1 MMRQFDDPDQAVS
14 WAAVLIFIGAIWPV
28 AALLQDLFAGTAS
41 FTNLFYLLFFASVV
55 GQIVGAAF
63 LLKQRRWAWPL
74 TVAAVGVGALFD
86 LLRLPLQ
93 PFNGLFSLLFAGL
106 VLYLLFRPAVR
117 ERFGVG
123 RR

>member
-28 AALLQDLFAGTAS
+28 AALLQDLFSGSVA
-41 FTNLFYLLFFASVV
+41 FTDLFYLLFFGSVV
-55 GQIVGAAF
+55 GQVVGAAF

-74 TVAAVGVGALFD
+74 TVAAVGVGVLFD
-86 LLRLPLQ
+86 LLGLPGL
-93 PFNGLFSLLFAGL
+93 NALFSLLFAGL

>member
-28 AALLQDLFAGTAS
+28 AALLQDLFSGSVA
-41 FTNLFYLLFFASVV
+41 FTDLVYLLLFGSVA
-55 GQIVGAAF
+55 GQVVGAAF

-74 TVAAVGVGALFD
+74 TVVSVGVGVLFD
-86 LLRLPLQ
+86 LLGLPGL
-93 PFNGLFSLLFAGL
+93 NALFSLLFAAL

>member
-14 WAAVLIFIGAIWPV
+14 WAAVLIFVGAIWPA
-28 AALLQDLFAGTAS
+28 AALLQDLFSGSIA
-41 FTNLFYLLFFASVV
+41 FTNLFYLLFFGAVVGSVV
-55 GQIVGAAF
+55 GGAF

-74 TVAAVGVGALFD
+74 TVVSVGVGVLFD
-86 LLRLPLQ
+86 LLGLPGL
-93 PFNGLFSLLFAGL
+93 NALFSLLFAGL

>member
-28 AALLQDLFAGTAS
+28 AALLQDLFSGSVA
-41 FTNLFYLLFFASVV
+41 FTNLFYLLFFGSVV
-55 GQIVGAAF
+55 GQVVGGAF

-74 TVAAVGVGALFD
+74 TVAAVGVGVLFD
-86 LLRLPLQ
+86 LLGLPGL
-93 PFNGLFSLLFAGL
+93 NALFSLLFAGL

>member
-28 AALLQDLFAGTAS
+28 AALLQDLFSGSVA
-41 FTNLFYLLFFASVV
+41 FTNLFYLLFFGSVV
-55 GQIVGAAF
+55 GQVVGAAF

-74 TVAAVGVGALFD
+74 TVAAVGVGVLFD
-86 LLRLPLQ
+86 LLGLPGL
-93 PFNGLFSLLFAGL
+93 NALFSLLFAGL